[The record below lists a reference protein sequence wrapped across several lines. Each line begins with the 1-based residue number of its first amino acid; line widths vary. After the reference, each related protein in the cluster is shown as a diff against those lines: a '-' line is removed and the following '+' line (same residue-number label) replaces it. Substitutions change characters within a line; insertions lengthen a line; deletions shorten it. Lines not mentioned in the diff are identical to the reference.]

1 MALFRRSKDEPRFS
15 GWIDVG
21 IQAGLTLAL
30 SVVLLTLG
38 GRWLDGQFGT
48 SPLFLIVGALWGA
61 VGGTWWVVLR
71 VKQYSDAEEKREQAE
86 SGQKGSG
93 NSSS

>member
-1 MALFRRSKDEPRFS
+1 MQLFKRSESKPRYG
-15 GWIDVG
+15 GWIDLG

-38 GRWLDGQFGT
+38 GRWLDTQLGT

-61 VGGTWWVVLR
+61 GGGTWWMILR
-71 VKQYSDAEEKREQAE
+71 VKQYSDSEEKRAQ
-86 SGQKGSG
+86 SGDDEGG
-93 NSSS
+93 RG